1 MQAEKNELSFEQ
13 ALARLEEI
21 VRRME
26 AGEETLDGALAS
38 FEEGIGLVRL
48 CTERLDAAEQ
58 KIKLVTESADGVIT
72 TEETEFSV
80 K

>member
-1 MQAEKNELSFEQ
+1 MQAEMNELSFEQ

-26 AGEETLDGALAS
+26 AGEETLDGSLAS
-38 FEEGIGLVRL
+38 FEEGIRLVRL

-72 TEETEFSV
+72 TEDTELSG